1 MNMKCQVLIARGQPT
16 QYLEE
21 EQPEIGEK
29 ETFKKPEP
37 TSYTT
42 FFIPGEG
49 ILKIQ
54 WLLRLGC
61 GQKRQLGPN
70 LAQKGWTN
78 LINTW
83 KRWKRVKKGGPKG
96 RNWQMDSVWLPQTPF
111 TRGARSRAIVTEN
124 IIYGGILSFS
134 VFARHLLL
142 SRMASKSQAGLR
154 IAWGKQ

>member
-54 WLLRLGC
+54 
-61 GQKRQLGPN
+61 
-70 LAQKGWTN
+70 
-78 LINTW
+78 
-83 KRWKRVKKGGPKG
+83 
-96 RNWQMDSVWLPQTPF
+96 
-111 TRGARSRAIVTEN
+111 
-124 IIYGGILSFS
+124 
-134 VFARHLLL
+134 
-142 SRMASKSQAGLR
+142 
-154 IAWGKQ
+154 